1 MHQKIYVEDVKT
13 RIHPPPVQEKKMF
26 AIVET
31 GGNQYRVAP
40 GNKIN
45 VEKLEGEEGAKVVLD
60 RVLFVQ
66 NEDGT
71 SLIGKPLLDGAKVE
85 AEIIKTYKDEKVIDF
100 VKRRRKN
107 SRRKNGHRQIK
118 TELKILNIKLK

>member
-1 MHQKIYVEDVKT
+1 
-13 RIHPPPVQEKKMF
+13 MF
-26 AIVET
+26 AIIET

-45 VEKLEGEEGAKVVLD
+45 VEKLEGETGSKIILD
-60 RVLFVQ
+60 NVLFLQ

-71 SLIGKPLLDGAKVE
+71 SVIGKPLLDNVKVE
-85 AEIIKTYKDEKVIDF
+85 AEIVKTYKDEKVIDF

-107 SRRKNGHRQIK
+107 SRRKNGHRQTK
-118 TELKILNIKLK
+118 TELKIIDIKIS

>member
-1 MHQKIYVEDVKT
+1 
-13 RIHPPPVQEKKMF
+13 MF

-45 VEKLEGEEGAKVVLD
+45 VEKIEGDEGSKITLDNVL
-60 RVLFVQ
+60 LVQ

-71 SLIGKPLLDGAKVE
+71 TLIGKPLLDNVKVE
-85 AEIIKTYKDEKVIDF
+85 AEIVKTYKDDKVIDF

-107 SRRKNGHRQIK
+107 SRRKNGHRQLK
-118 TELKILNIKLK
+118 TELKILDIKIS

>member
-1 MHQKIYVEDVKT
+1 
-13 RIHPPPVQEKKMF
+13 MF

-40 GNKIN
+40 GNKIS
-45 VEKLEGEEGAKVVLD
+45 VEKLEGDEGAKISLD

-71 SLIGKPLLDGAKVE
+71 SLVGTPLLNGAKVE
-85 AEIIKTYKDEKVIDF
+85 AEIVKTYKDEKVIDF

-107 SRRKNGHRQIK
+107 SRRKNGHRQTK
-118 TELKILNIKLK
+118 TELKILSIKLK

>member
-1 MHQKIYVEDVKT
+1 
-13 RIHPPPVQEKKMF
+13 MF

-45 VEKLEGEEGAKVVLD
+45 VEKLEGEDGAKIVLD
-60 RVLFVQ
+60 RVLFIQ

-71 SLIGKPLLDGAKVE
+71 SLIGKPLLDNVKVE
-85 AEIIKTYKDEKVIDF
+85 AQIVKTFKDEKVVDF

>member
-1 MHQKIYVEDVKT
+1 
-13 RIHPPPVQEKKMF
+13 MF

-40 GNKIN
+40 GNVID
-45 VEKLEGEEGAKVVLD
+45 VEKIENDNGTKIVLD

-66 NEDGT
+66 KEDGS
-71 SLIGKPLLDGAKVE
+71 SLIGKPLLNNVKVE
-85 AEIIKTYKDEKVIDF
+85 AEVIDTYKDEKVIDF

-107 SRRKNGHRQIK
+107 SRRKNGHRQTK
-118 TELKILNIKLK
+118 TKLKILGIKIG

>member
-1 MHQKIYVEDVKT
+1 
-13 RIHPPPVQEKKMF
+13 MF

-45 VEKLEGEEGAKVVLD
+45 VEKIEGDEGSKVILDNVL
-60 RVLFVQ
+60 LVQ
-66 NEDGT
+66 KEDGS
-71 SLIGKPLLDGAKVE
+71 SLIGKPLLDNVKVE
-85 AEIIKTYKDEKVIDF
+85 AEITQTYKDEKVIDF

-107 SRRKNGHRQIK
+107 SRRKNGHRQTK
-118 TELKILNIKLK
+118 TELKILGIKIN

>member
-1 MHQKIYVEDVKT
+1 
-13 RIHPPPVQEKKMF
+13 MF

-31 GGNQYRVAP
+31 GGNQFRVAP

-45 VEKLEGEEGAKVVLD
+45 VEKIEGDEGSQITLNN
-60 RVLFVQ
+60 VLFIQ
-66 NEDGT
+66 KEDGT
-71 SLIGKPLLDGAKVE
+71 ALIGKPLLDNVKIE

-107 SRRKNGHRQIK
+107 SRRKNGHRQQK
-118 TELKILNIKLK
+118 TELKILNIKIS